1 MLYGKN
7 SKGKLVNI
15 LESHKDE
22 KYICGVCGEEL
33 IRCFGL
39 QKQYFSHSKDKAKE
53 CELKL
58 KRQLELEKEELDKK
72 AINILHEEY
81 YCKDFGDIKVDMSD
95 TESEEGYK
103 LTKEQMDI
111 INSEEDKIVINA
123 SAGASKSYTLY
134 RYAKERPDTKFLYL
148 VYNKAMQ
155 VEAENLFSDC
165 PNVTVKTTHGLAYGY
180 EGKKYR
186 RKLTFSYKPID
197 VFKDLD
203 LSDNAFEL
211 AVQVHT
217 LLNEFM
223 LSSKYSID
231 DMELYKEKIFANQ
244 KDKIYILAKKL
255 WEMKCDTDN
264 NIKVE
269 HDFYLKKFHLSKK
282 NLSKKF
288 DCVMIDEAQ
297 DSNEMV
303 FDMMLNMGT
312 KGIVIVGDQ
321 FQAMY
326 QFRKAKN
333 IMSMLE
339 DAKEYKLTTSFRV
352 SQAIANISNILLS
365 DVYGIDFGMKGFNDK
380 NKIVDKLNE
389 KKPYMVL
396 ARTNATLFSECI
408 NAIDSGKKKLYFEGG
423 FNSYRFNDILDCYN
437 FSEGDYVN
445 NSKLNKFDN
454 YTKMVEYAEKNEDV
468 ELLSLINA
476 VKRYGDRIPQLIS
489 RIRKTDCP
497 DRDKAD
503 VGFCTI
509 HKSKGQTYENVRI
522 MDDCFSMEDYFNKI
536 FIEKIEDKKG
546 SPERSNLIKSAKS
559 EVCILY
565 VAITRAKGQIE
576 LNDDLKRYLV
586 LRYQY
591 NSK

>member
-1 MLYGKN
+1 
-7 SKGKLVNI
+7 
-15 LESHKDE
+15 
-22 KYICGVCGEEL
+22 
-33 IRCFGL
+33 
-39 QKQYFSHSKDKAKE
+39 
-53 CELKL
+53 
-58 KRQLELEKEELDKK
+58 
-72 AINILHEEY
+72 
-81 YCKDFGDIKVDMSD
+81 
-95 TESEEGYK
+95 
-103 LTKEQMDI
+103 
-111 INSEEDKIVINA
+111 
-123 SAGASKSYTLY
+123 
-134 RYAKERPDTKFLYL
+134 
-148 VYNKAMQ
+148 
-155 VEAENLFSDC
+155 
-165 PNVTVKTTHGLAYGY
+165 
-180 EGKKYR
+180 
-186 RKLTFSYKPID
+186 
-197 VFKDLD
+197 
-203 LSDNAFEL
+203 
-211 AVQVHT
+211 
-217 LLNEFM
+217 M

-231 DMELYKEKIFANQ
+231 DMELYTEKIFANQ
-244 KDKIYILAKKL
+244 KDRIYTLAKKL

-303 FDMMLNMGT
+303 FDMMLNMKT

-423 FNSYRFNDILDCYN
+423 FTSYRFNDILDCYN

-454 YTKMVEYAEKNEDV
+454 YNKMVEYAEKIVLFGSSLRTDCREDSDVDFAVYANEDENSWLLGKDS
-468 ELLSLINA
+468 ELFVN
-476 VKRYGDRIPQLIS
+476 GIS
-489 RIRKTDCP
+489 GS
-497 DRDKAD
+497 
-503 VGFCTI
+503 V
-509 HKSKGQTYENVRI
+509 
-522 MDDCFSMEDYFNKI
+522 DYFQDYDMVYRDTSKVYSSLLNNEI
-536 FIEKIEDKKG
+536 LRGEVIY
-546 SPERSNLIKSAKS
+546 ER
-559 EVCILY
+559 V
-565 VAITRAKGQIE
+565 
-576 LNDDLKRYLV
+576 
-586 LRYQY
+586 
-591 NSK
+591 